1 MHNKRIKVK
10 VRVEEQLRAEEVK
23 GIVEERAL
31 LVEEMEQLLQSVQTE
46 ERAFT
51 EEEDNRFKE
60 IEEKIQR
67 IDRTLEAI
75 KNQRNELINNDKK
88 EEDEGKTEE
97 VEERAFE
104 AYIRGTVS
112 ERATDMTLTDNGAVI
127 PKTIANR
134 IIKRV
139 EDICPIYQMATKYN
153 VKGTLVIPYYAEDG
167 TDITMA
173 YANEFTALTSSS
185 GKFTNIELKG
195 FLAGALSKVSQSLVN
210 NSQFDIVSFVVNAMA
225 ESIARFLEKELLKG
239 TDSKVDGLKGVTLE
253 VKAASESA
261 VTMDEIIDLK
271 DKVKDAF
278 QQKACFIMNSAT
290 RTALRKLKDQNGRY
304 LMQDDVTSPFGT
316 VLLGKPVYV
325 SDQMDKMEAGKAA
338 IYYGDFSGLAVKVAE
353 EASVQVLKEKFA
365 DEHAIGVIAWVEVD
379 SKVEN
384 AQKIAKLT
392 MAGVVA

>member
-1 MHNKRIKVK
+1 MHNTRIKVK
-10 VRVEEQLRAEEVK
+10 VRVAEQLRAEEVK
-23 GIVEERAL
+23 GIREERAV
-31 LVEEMEQLLQSVQTE
+31 LVEEMEQLLSTVQEE

-60 IEEKIQR
+60 IEDAIQR

-75 KNQRNELINNDKK
+75 NSQRKK
-88 EEDEGKTEE
+88 KIDNPEDIDEVEKT
-97 VEERAFE
+97 EERAFE

-112 ERATDMTLTDNGAVI
+112 ERATNMTLTDNGAVI
-127 PKTIANR
+127 PQTIANK

-195 FLAGALSKVSQSLVN
+195 FLAGALSKISQSLVN

-225 ESIARFLEKELLKG
+225 ESITRFLEKELLKG

>member
-1 MHNKRIKVK
+1 MHNTRIKVK
-10 VRVEEQLRAEEVK
+10 VRVAEQLRAEEVK
-23 GIVEERAL
+23 GIREERAV
-31 LVEEMEQLLQSVQTE
+31 LVEEMEQLLSTVQEE

-60 IEEKIQR
+60 IEDAIQR

-75 KNQRNELINNDKK
+75 NSQRKK
-88 EEDEGKTEE
+88 KIDNPEDIDEVEKT
-97 VEERAFE
+97 EERAFE

-112 ERATDMTLTDNGAVI
+112 ERATNMTLTDNGAVI
-127 PKTIANR
+127 PQTIANK

-195 FLAGALSKVSQSLVN
+195 FLAGALSKISQSLVN

-325 SDQMDKMEAGKAA
+325 SDQMDKMETGKAA